1 MSETVFLT
9 KAGLEKL
16 KKELEHLKTVER
28 IEVAN
33 LIGEA
38 KSFGDLSENSEYDA
52 AKAKEAQLE
61 ARIYEIQEKLKNYV
75 LIDESTLDTSRV
87 NVGCSVTLFDE
98 EFEEE
103 VVYKIMGSTES
114 DPLNGLISNESP
126 IGKALIG
133 KKKGEVVDVE
143 TPGGVVKFKILKISA

>member
-1 MSETVFLT
+1 MSETTFLT
-9 KAGLEKL
+9 KMGLEKL
-16 KKELEHLKTVER
+16 KKDLEYLKTVER

-33 LIGEA
+33 MIGEA

-52 AKAKEAQLE
+52 AKNREAQLE
-61 ARIYEIQEKLKNYV
+61 SKIYDIQEKLKNYV
-75 LIDESTLDTSRV
+75 LIDESTIDTSRV
-87 NVGCSVTLFDE
+87 NVGCTVTLFDE

-114 DPLNGLISNESP
+114 DPINGFISNQSP

-133 KKKGEVVDVE
+133 KKKGEVVDVN
-143 TPGGVVKFKILKISA
+143 TPGGIVKFKILKISA

>member
-1 MSETVFLT
+1 MSEAVFLT

-33 LIGEA
+33 MIGEA

-52 AKAKEAQLE
+52 AKNREAQLE
-61 ARIYEIQEKLKNYV
+61 SRIYEIQEKLKNYV
-75 LIDESTLDTSRV
+75 LIDESTIDTSRV
-87 NVGCSVTLFDE
+87 NVGCTVTLFDE

-103 VVYKIMGSTES
+103 VSYKIMGSTES
-114 DPLNGLISNESP
+114 DPSNGLISNQSP
-126 IGKALIG
+126 IGKALLG
-133 KKKGEVVDVE
+133 KKKGEVVNVE
-143 TPGGVVKFKILKISA
+143 TPGGIVKFKILKISA

>member
-1 MSETVFLT
+1 MAETVFLT
-9 KAGLEKL
+9 QAGLEKL
-16 KKELEHLKTVER
+16 KKDLEHLKTVER
-28 IEVAN
+28 LEVAN

-61 ARIYEIQEKLKNYV
+61 AKIYDIQEKLKNYV
-75 LIDESTLDTSRV
+75 LINENSLDTSRV
-87 NVGCSVTLFDE
+87 NVGCSITLFDE

-103 VVYKIMGSTES
+103 VIYRIMGSTES
-114 DPLNGLISNESP
+114 DPLNGFISNESP

-133 KKKGEVVDVE
+133 RKKGDVIDVQ
-143 TPGGVVKFKILKISA
+143 TPGGVVKFKILKISS

>member
-1 MSETVFLT
+1 METVFLT
-9 KAGLEKL
+9 KVGLEKL
-16 KKELEHLKTVER
+16 QKELEYLKTKGR
-28 IEVAN
+28 IEVAE

-75 LIDESTLDTSRV
+75 LIDESTVDTSKV
-87 NVGCSVTLFDE
+87 NVGCSVTLYDE

-114 DPLNGLISNESP
+114 DPANGLISNESP
-126 IGKALIG
+126 IGRALIG
-133 KKKGEVVDVE
+133 KKKGESVE
-143 TPGGVVKFKILKISA
+143 VQTPGGMITLKVLKISA

>member
-1 MSETVFLT
+1 MSEAIFLT
-9 KAGLEKL
+9 PAGLEKL

-28 IEVAN
+28 LEVAN
-33 LIGEA
+33 MIGEA

-52 AKAKEAQLE
+52 AKNREAQLE
-61 ARIYEIQEKLKNYV
+61 SKIYDIQEKLKNYV
-75 LIDESTLDTSRV
+75 LIDESMIDTSRV
-87 NVGCSVTLFDE
+87 NVGCKVTLFDE

-114 DPLNGLISNESP
+114 DPVNGFISNQSP

-133 KKKGEVVDVE
+133 KKKGEVVDVN
-143 TPGGVVKFKILKISA
+143 TPGGIVKFKILKISA